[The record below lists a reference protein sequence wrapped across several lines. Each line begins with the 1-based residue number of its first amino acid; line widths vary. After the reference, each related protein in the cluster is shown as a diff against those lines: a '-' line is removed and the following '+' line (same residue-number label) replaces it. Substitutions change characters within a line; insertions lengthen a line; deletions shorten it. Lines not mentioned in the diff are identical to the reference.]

1 MSTLTDGPRVRRF
14 IERNVVH
21 AEGDYLGEPFILE
34 DWQADIIDALY
45 ATNPDGSPR
54 YTRAL
59 LGLAR
64 GAGKTELCGALALYE
79 LIGSGRRSPVVT
91 VLASSWEQANLLFG
105 AARIMATESPTLAP
119 LVDAQEAKI
128 LLKDEPGVIQRV
140 ASVAGS
146 NEGQRPTAL
155 FVDEPHE
162 LLPGT
167 KERAH
172 LVLSNGLRKRRHTR
186 EVNIST
192 AGVLGQDSICE
203 RLYNLGIAGTD
214 PRFLM
219 RWHQAADDLDL
230 SKYEDR
236 LIAVR
241 QANPASWV
249 DVESI
254 ARRWDEIP
262 SHEWIRYFANRF
274 VAAAQAWLPVGSW
287 DACAAPHGW
296 PQPGTELVLGFDG
309 SVSRDCTA
317 LVGCTLDGYVFQVR
331 TWERPPHDP
340 EWRVPRHEVNDT
352 ITACMARWRVVEL
365 AYDPPGWWGEAEV
378 WVETWGEAVVVEFPT
393 NVRMR
398 MAEACSRFFNG
409 VVQGDLTH
417 DGDDRLAR
425 HLMNCNTKPTPFG
438 TVITKQDKDSTSKID
453 AAVAAVVA
461 YDRATRRREA
471 VHGPPAIW

>member
-1 MSTLTDGPRVRRF
+1 MTTTEGPRVRKF
-14 IERNVVH
+14 IESHVVH
-21 AEGDYLGEPFILE
+21 GEGDYLGEPFILE
-34 DWQADIIDALY
+34 PWQSALIDRLY
-45 ATNPDGSPR
+45 LTNPDGSPR

-64 GAGKTELCGALALYE
+64 GAGKTELAAALALYE
-79 LIGSGRRSPVVT
+79 LIGSGRKSPVVT

-105 AARIMATESPTLAP
+105 AARIMATESPTLAS
-119 LVDAQEAKI
+119 LVDAQESRI
-128 LLKDEPGVIQRV
+128 LLKGEPGVIHRV

-155 FVDEPHE
+155 FADEVHE

-172 LVLSNGLRKRRHTR
+172 VVLANGLRKRRHTR
-186 EVNIST
+186 EVNITT
-192 AGVLGQDSICE
+192 AGVIGQDSIAE
-203 RLYNLGIAGTD
+203 RLYNLGRQQSD
-214 PRFLM
+214 PRFLFD
-219 RWHQAADDLDL
+219 WYEADPDLDL
-230 SKYEDR
+230 TDPEQR

-249 DVESI
+249 DAEAI
-254 ARRWDEIP
+254 AQRWNEIP

-274 VAAAQAWLPVGSW
+274 VAAAQAWLPVNAW
-287 DACAAPHGW
+287 DQCATPQGW
-296 PQPGTELVLGFDG
+296 PPNGTEVVLGFDG

-352 ITACMARWRVVEL
+352 ITAAMSRWRVLEL
-365 AYDPPGWWGEAEV
+365 AYDPPGWWGEAEE
-378 WVETWGEAVVVEFPT
+378 WVHTWGDSVVVEFPT
-393 NVRMR
+393 NSRQR

-409 VVQGDLTH
+409 VIQGDLTH
-417 DGDDRLAR
+417 DGDPLLAR
-425 HLMNCNTKPTPFG
+425 HLLNCTTKPTPFG
-438 TVITKQDKDSTSKID
+438 TIIVKTDKDSQNKID

-471 VHGPPAIW
+471 VYDGPLIF